1 MSNHLKNKIFGGRAV
16 FWRQHD
22 RPKNEWHPSL
32 RLALNWNPLGVAQH
46 FDMQVKLFL
55 LVAVTLLSAIGA
67 TEQKPLKTRKD
78 PGLRGVPT
86 STSKTSKTSEGKSKK
101 SSKSTRMKKAT
112 TRDSQKM
119 SKQRKESKSRGGSSS
134 YIVTPVPAAE
144 EDDTE
149 DDEPS
154 EPVAPTEKDDT
165 EGDKPSD
172 PGEDENPACGEDDPE
187 CDGNRRRTAVGGQ
200 E

>member
-1 MSNHLKNKIFGGRAV
+1 MQFSGANTILPRMNGIHVFDWPSIGTHWGR
-16 FWRQHD
+16 HI
-22 RPKNEWHPSL
+22 
-32 RLALNWNPLGVAQH
+32 H

-134 YIVTPVPAAE
+134 YIDTPVPAAE